1 MNRRSIFTSS
11 AIAALVLTALPSS
24 VAQQGS
30 LREQLVG
37 NWALMSYDRTAAN
50 GTKTQPYGVNP
61 KGILMLDTSGRY
73 ALMVGRADRAKFRDS
88 VQPTTDERAAAQAS
102 FGADYGTWS
111 VSEVDKTV
119 TLRFEGALNPN
130 NEGIEAK
137 FAVSLSGD
145 EMKISGAQEIYG
157 PRLDFVWRRGR

>member
-1 MNRRSIFTSS
+1 MIGRREF
-11 AIAALVLTALPSS
+11 IAGLGGAAAWPLVA
-24 VAQQGS
+24 VRAQRGS
-30 LREQLVG
+30 LRHQLVG
-37 NWALMSYDRTAAN
+37 NWTLVSYDRTAAN
-50 GTKTQPYGVNP
+50 GTKTQLFGVNP

-73 ALMVGRADRAKFRDS
+73 AVMFGRADRAKFKDS
-88 VQPTTDERAAAQAS
+88 VQPTTEERAAAQAS

-111 VSEVDKTV
+111 VSEADQTL

-157 PRLDFVWRRGR
+157 PRLDFVWRRGT